1 MFSLVNLIHG
11 CYYHFWHFFTYAYMH
26 IIMLSYHSSSLQTL
40 TLSLSY
46 SSTVCMSLT
55 LSVVQYK
62 RSIVRHQPLLVPISP
77 ATPANKYIY
86 IQTTSINEQ

>member
-62 RSIVRHQPLLVPISP
+62 RSTVRHQPLLVPISP

-86 IQTTSINEQ
+86 IYTND